1 MAMISALSKRH
12 RAASIPGAMR
22 RVLVSARATAHA
34 LAAFAATTL
43 ASVATAQAS
52 QPTMQDLSVAIETV
66 DYSAVQLRRFRDTT
80 HGVVTTRERVDVD
93 ANGTARPAFA
103 ITFLGV
109 EGQLPGS
116 PLHLQW
122 QQTYSRFGDLFFSH
136 GTFRVRDLARAT
148 QNYAIYDFGGVTR
161 AGRTAQRL
169 VVFPSRLDKSMW
181 VVDVDTQTRVPLYT
195 AEFDAQ
201 LTVIS
206 ELEMLTFSVG
216 VGPMPTAQPSSLHP
230 NFQAARSAM
239 GNPAEMIDPVIT
251 AADEYGI
258 ERVEVHTDPVNGRSK
273 LMMTYTDGVDQFVV
287 VQSPGTS
294 DFLGALPGTGRRGKA
309 IARYRDPAMSAL
321 LFWEGGVSFHVAG
334 RGTMR
339 RLDDVA
345 RRLFAQAIAT
355 H

>member
-1 MAMISALSKRH
+1 MISGLSLRD
-12 RAASIPGAMR
+12 RAASLTGAMR
-22 RVLVSARATAHA
+22 RVLVSARAVVQA
-34 LAAFAATTL
+34 LGAFAATTL
-43 ASVATAQAS
+43 ALVATATAQTT
-52 QPTMQDLSVAIETV
+52 QPTMQDLAVAIGTV

-80 HGVVTTRERVDVD
+80 HGVITTRERIDVA
-93 ANGTARPAFA
+93 ANGTAMPAFA
-103 ITFLGV
+103 VTFLGV

-122 QQTYSRFGDLFFSH
+122 QQTYSRFGNLFFSH
-136 GTFRVRDLARAT
+136 GTFRVRDLARAA
-148 QNYAIYDFGGVTR
+148 QNYTIYDFGVVTR

-181 VVDVDTQTRVPLYT
+181 VVDVDAQTRVPLYT

-201 LTVIS
+201 LTVVS
-206 ELEMLTFSVG
+206 ELEMLTFTVG
-216 VGPMPTAQPSSLHP
+216 AGPIPATQFTSLHP
-230 NFQAARSAM
+230 NFQAARAAM
-239 GNPAEMIDPVIT
+239 GNPAEMINPVIN
-251 AADEYGI
+251 AAAEYGI

-294 DFLGALPGTGRRGKA
+294 DFLGALPGTKRGGKA

-345 RRLFAQAIAT
+345 HRLFAQAIAT
-355 H
+355 N